1 MNYTQAQLK
10 YRLSIAAGALL
21 FTGALISTVFS
32 TLKMLNWRMNS
43 YSDAAAL
50 LNRQIKDFV
59 FMVHNNTRPWN
70 GSGTTA
76 RPPTSST

>member
-21 FTGALISTVFS
+21 FTGALISTLFS

-50 LNRQIKDFV
+50 LNRQVKDFV
-59 FMVHNNTRPWN
+59 SMVYNNTQPLEWFWDN
-70 GSGTTA
+70 SPT
-76 RPPTSST
+76 PTSST